1 MPAAYGGLE
10 ADEGADMT
18 WYSEIPARRT
28 RQILGDAWLVLWS
41 ALWIWIA
48 VRLHELVMNL
58 AAPGLA
64 VSESATD
71 LSDRFA
77 SAGETLAGVPLI
89 GGALQ
94 SPFDGMSGAS
104 VSIAEAGQAS
114 ADAVSV
120 LARFLAIALA
130 ILGIASWA
138 MLWVPIRVAFI
149 RRATA
154 ARRFLDSTDDL
165 DLFAL
170 RAMARQ
176 PLHLLARIS
185 DDPAGAWRRGDRD
198 VIAELA
204 SLELRSEGLAP
215 RPAVN

>member
-1 MPAAYGGLE
+1 
-10 ADEGADMT
+10 MT

-28 RQILGDAWLVLWS
+28 RQIAGDAWLIAWS
-41 ALWIWIA
+41 ALWIWA
-48 VRLHELVMNL
+48 ALRLYDLVMNL

-64 VSESATD
+64 VSSSATD
-71 LSDRFA
+71 LAGRFDDA
-77 SAGETLAGVPLI
+77 GSALGGVPLV

-94 SPFDGMSGAS
+94 SPFDGMGSAATA
-104 VSIAEAGQAS
+104 IADAGQAS
-114 ADAVSV
+114 ADAVGL

-130 ILGIASWA
+130 VLGIASWA
-138 MLWVPIRVAFI
+138 MVWVPIRVAFI

-198 VIAELA
+198 VIEALA
-204 SLELRSEGLAP
+204 SLELRAEGLA
-215 RPAVN
+215 R

>member
-1 MPAAYGGLE
+1 
-10 ADEGADMT
+10 MT

-28 RQILGDAWLVLWS
+28 RQIAGDAWLIAWS
-41 ALWIWIA
+41 ALWIWA
-48 VRLHELVMNL
+48 ALRLYDLVMNL
-58 AAPGLA
+58 AAPGRA
-64 VSESATD
+64 VSSSAAD
-71 LSDRFA
+71 LAGRFDDA
-77 SAGETLAGVPLI
+77 GSALGGVPLV

-94 SPFDGMSGAS
+94 SPFDGMGSAAAA
-104 VSIAEAGQAS
+104 IADAGQAS
-114 ADAVSV
+114 ADAVGL

-130 ILGIASWA
+130 VLGIASWA
-138 MLWVPIRVAFI
+138 MVWVPIRVAFI

-198 VIAELA
+198 VIEALA
-204 SLELRSEGLAP
+204 SLELRAEGLA
-215 RPAVN
+215 R

>member
-1 MPAAYGGLE
+1 
-10 ADEGADMT
+10 MT

-48 VRLHELVMNL
+48 LRLYDLVMNL

-64 VSESATD
+64 VADSATD
-71 LSDRFA
+71 MSGRFA
-77 SAGETLAGVPLI
+77 SAGEALAGVPLI

-94 SPFDGMSGAS
+94 SPFDGMSSAS

-114 ADAVSV
+114 ADAVSM
-120 LARFLAIALA
+120 LARVLAIALA
-130 ILGIASWA
+130 VLGIASWA

-185 DDPAGAWRRGDRD
+185 DDPAGAWRRGDQA

-215 RPAVN
+215 RAAVS

>member
-1 MPAAYGGLE
+1 
-10 ADEGADMT
+10 MT

-28 RQILGDAWLVLWS
+28 RQIAGDAWLIAWS
-41 ALWIWIA
+41 ALWVWA
-48 VRLHELVMNL
+48 ALRLYDLVMNL

-64 VSESATD
+64 VSSSATD
-71 LSDRFA
+71 LAGRFDDA
-77 SAGETLAGVPLI
+77 GSALGVVPLV

-94 SPFDGMSGAS
+94 APFDGMGGAA
-104 VSIAEAGQAS
+104 IAIADAGQAS
-114 ADAVSV
+114 AEAVGL
-120 LARFLAIALA
+120 LARFLAVALA
-130 ILGIASWA
+130 VLGIASWA
-138 MLWVPIRVAFI
+138 MVWVPIRVAFI

-154 ARRFLDSTDDL
+154 ARRFLDSTNDL

-198 VIAELA
+198 VISALA
-204 SLELRSEGLAP
+204 SLELRAEGLAP
-215 RPAVN
+215 RT

>member
-1 MPAAYGGLE
+1 
-10 ADEGADMT
+10 MT
-18 WYSEIPARRT
+18 WYSEIPARRA
-28 RQILGDAWLVLWS
+28 RQIAGDLWLLAWS
-41 ALWIWIA
+41 ALWIWA
-48 VRLHELVMNL
+48 ALRLYDLVMNL

-64 VSESATD
+64 VSSSATD
-71 LSDRFA
+71 LADRFDDA
-77 SAGETLAGVPLI
+77 GSALGGVPLV

-94 SPFDGMSGAS
+94 APFDGMGSAA
-104 VSIAEAGQAS
+104 IALADAGQAS
-114 ADAVSV
+114 ADAVGL
-120 LARFLAIALA
+120 LARFLAVALA
-130 ILGIASWA
+130 VLGIASWA
-138 MLWVPIRVAFI
+138 MVWVPIRVAFI

-185 DDPAGAWRRGDRD
+185 DDPAGAWRRGDQA

-204 SLELRSEGLAP
+204 SLELRAEGLA
-215 RPAVN
+215 R

>member
-1 MPAAYGGLE
+1 
-10 ADEGADMT
+10 MT
-18 WYSEIPARRT
+18 WYSEIPARRA
-28 RQILGDAWLVLWS
+28 RQLFGDAWLVLWS
-41 ALWIWIA
+41 ALWIWMA
-48 VRLHELVMNL
+48 LRLYDLVMNL

-64 VSESATD
+64 VADSATD
-71 LSDRFA
+71 MSARFA
-77 SAGETLAGVPLI
+77 SAGETLAGLPLI

-94 SPFDGMSGAS
+94 SPFDGMSSAS

-114 ADAVSV
+114 ADAVSM
-120 LARFLAIALA
+120 LSRFLAIALA
-130 ILGIASWA
+130 VLGIASWA
-138 MLWVPIRVAFI
+138 MFWVPIRIAFI

-185 DDPAGAWRRGDRD
+185 DDPAGAWRRGDHA

-204 SLELRSEGLAP
+204 SLELRAEGLAP
-215 RPAVN
+215 RGTPSAG